1 MAVDPET
8 GEVEIL
14 DYVIV
19 EDGGVLVNPMIVDG
33 QMYGGTAQGIGT
45 ALYEEMPYDAQGQPL
60 ASTLSDYM
68 LPGPTR
74 SAGDPHPA
82 YGNAVALHAFRPEGH
97 RRRRRHRAAR
107 GDHQCHQRRGEGP
120 GGRAA
125 RIADHATA
133 YRRGDRTG
141 TPASGRSMKPAP
153 FEYVRPQTVG
163 EAVRLLAATP
173 DAKILAGGQ
182 TLGPML
188 NLRLAQ
194 PPVLVDIGRIP
205 ELAAVTEDRD
215 AITIGATVTHAAIED
230 GRISDPTGGFL
241 AQVAR
246 GIAYRAV
253 RTRGTIGGSLAHAD
267 PAADWLSALT
277 ALGAEVAIAG
287 ERSSRRVPLAAFVR
301 GAMDTELAPDELL
314 VGIRVPRFSRQA
326 RFGFHKICRKTGEFA
341 EAIGVVVEDPERS
354 FRSLVAGATGGRP
367 LAIGMTAEAGPKGLT
382 IAQARRLLELNGFSG
397 DRYELQLHAV
407 ALKNACAKAYA
418 A

>member
-1 MAVDPET
+1 
-8 GEVEIL
+8 
-14 DYVIV
+14 
-19 EDGGVLVNPMIVDG
+19 
-33 QMYGGTAQGIGT
+33 
-45 ALYEEMPYDAQGQPL
+45 
-60 ASTLSDYM
+60 
-68 LPGPTR
+68 
-74 SAGDPHPA
+74 
-82 YGNAVALHAFRPEGH
+82 
-97 RRRRRHRAAR
+97 
-107 GDHQCHQRRGEGP
+107 
-120 GGRAA
+120 
-125 RIADHATA
+125 
-133 YRRGDRTG
+133 
-141 TPASGRSMKPAP
+141 MKPAA
-153 FEYVRPQTVG
+153 FEYARPQTVG
-163 EAVRLLAATP
+163 EAVRLLATTP

-194 PPVLVDIGRIP
+194 PAVLVDIGRIP
-205 ELAAVTEDRD
+205 ELAAVTEDSD

-277 ALGAEVAIAG
+277 ALGAEVAVAG
-287 ERSSRRVPLAAFVR
+287 GTDFRVPVADFVR
-301 GAMDTELAPDELL
+301 GAMETVLGPDELIT
-314 VGIRVPRFSRQA
+314 GIRIPRFSPRA